1 MQLYK
6 MNEQFERL
14 IDAGE
19 LFVDTETGE
28 VFDDKA
34 LDQLALDW
42 DTKVT
47 NTGCFIKDMET
58 DIVAIKSEVDRL
70 RERQKRLEKRVEN
83 LKGYLSFCLNGKK
96 FHSPQVDISFRKS
109 EQVEILEGC
118 KIPDEYQKVKTTY
131 TPNKTALKQAIK
143 SGKTF
148 DGISLVEKQNIQI
161 K

>member
-6 MNEQFERL
+6 INEQLERL

-47 NTGCFIKDMET
+47 NTGCFIKNMES
-58 DIVAIKSEVDRL
+58 DIVAIKSEVERL
-70 RERQKRLEKRVEN
+70 KERQKRLEKRVES
-83 LKGYLSFCLNGKK
+83 LKGYLSFCLEGKK

-109 EQVEILEGC
+109 EQVEADIARL
-118 KIPDEYQKVKTTY
+118 PAEYIISVTTLK
-131 TPNKTALKQAIK
+131 PNKIKLKEALKK
-143 SGKTF
+143 N
-148 DGISLVEKQNIQI
+148 ISIEGAALVEKKNIQI

>member
-6 MNEQFERL
+6 MNERFERL

-34 LDQLALDW
+34 LDQLAIDW

-47 NTGCFIKDMET
+47 NTGCFIKDMES
-58 DIVAIKSEVDRL
+58 DIVAIKSEVERL
-70 RERQKRLEKRVEN
+70 KERQKRIEKRVES
-83 LKGYLSFCLNGKK
+83 LKGYLSFCLDGKK

-109 EQVEILEGC
+109 EKVIADVD
-118 KIPDEYQKVKTTY
+118 KIPEQFKRRIEEIKPDLVGIKK
-131 TPNKTALKQAIK
+131 AIK
-143 SGKTF
+143 AGEEVAGAF
-148 DGISLVEKQNIQI
+148 IEEKQNIQI

>member
-6 MNEQFERL
+6 MNEQLERL
-14 IDAGE
+14 IDSGE

-47 NTGCFIKDMET
+47 NTGCFIKNMES
-58 DIVAIKSEVDRL
+58 DIVAIKSEVERL
-70 RERQKRLEKRVEN
+70 RERQKRLEKRVES
-83 LKGYLSFCLNGKK
+83 LKGYLSFCLDGKK

-109 EQVEILEGC
+109 EKVIADIDRIPEQFKRRIEEI
-118 KIPDEYQKVKTTY
+118 KPDLAGIKK
-131 TPNKTALKQAIK
+131 AIK
-143 SGKTF
+143 AGEEVAGAF
-148 DGISLVEKQNIQI
+148 IEEKQNIQI

>member
-6 MNEQFERL
+6 INEQLERL

-47 NTGCFIKDMET
+47 NTGCFIKNMES
-58 DIVAIKSEVDRL
+58 DIVAIKSEVERL
-70 RERQKRLEKRVEN
+70 KERQKRLEKRVES
-83 LKGYLSFCLNGKK
+83 LKGYLSFCLEGKK

-109 EQVEILEGC
+109 EQVEADIARL
-118 KIPDEYQKVKTTY
+118 PAEYIISVTTSK
-131 TPNKTALKQAIK
+131 PNKIKLKEALKRN
-143 SGKTF
+143 
-148 DGISLVEKQNIQI
+148 ISIEGAALVEKQNIQI

>member
-47 NTGCFIKDMET
+47 NTGCFIKNMES

-70 RERQKRLEKRVEN
+70 RERQKRLEKRVES
-83 LKGYLSFCLNGKK
+83 LKGYLSFCLDGKK

-109 EQVEILEGC
+109 ERVFADVYLIPEQFKRRIEEI
-118 KIPDEYQKVKTTY
+118 KPDLAGIKK
-131 TPNKTALKQAIK
+131 AIK
-143 SGKTF
+143 AGQEVAGAF
-148 DGISLVEKQNIQI
+148 IEEKQNIQI

>member
-6 MNEQFERL
+6 INEQLERL
-14 IDAGE
+14 INDGA

-34 LDQLALDW
+34 LDELAIDW

-47 NTGCFIKDMET
+47 NTGCLIKNMEA
-58 DIVAIKSEVDRL
+58 DAIAMKNEIDALKGR
-70 RERQKRLEKRVEN
+70 RERLEKRIDS
-83 LKGYLSFCLNGKK
+83 LKKYLSFCLEGKK

-109 EQVEILEGC
+109 EQVEADIARL
-118 KIPDEYQKVKTTY
+118 PAEYIISVTTSK
-131 TPNKTALKQAIK
+131 PNKIKLKEALKRN
-143 SGKTF
+143 
-148 DGISLVEKQNIQI
+148 ISIEGAALIEKKNIQI